1 MNKIFK
7 HRFGVT
13 LTEVMVV
20 VAIVGILVA
29 STSFILRKVGRH
41 FRLTGAAAQFKQD
54 CTLARQMALE
64 KNKTFL
70 IRCFPDSTPQFWQ
83 IFREDSAGY
92 FSTEARWKYELHRTI
107 SFGVGTDVSG
117 GTGADGNPIPS
128 DGVSFPAN
136 ALALVPRRG
145 APQPGVVY
153 ITDGAQTRAVLV
165 NLMGSATVMQYANGN
180 WQ

>member
-1 MNKIFK
+1 MKKLLK

-13 LTEVMVV
+13 ITEVMVIV
-20 VAIVGILVA
+20 VILGILVA
-29 STSFILRKVGRH
+29 STSFILRRVGRH
-41 FRLTGAAAQFKQD
+41 FRLTGAATQFKQD

-70 IRCFPDSTPQFWQ
+70 VRCFPDSTPQFWQ
-83 IFREDSAGY
+83 IFRVDSAGF
-92 FSTEARWKYELHRTI
+92 FSTDNRWRYELHRLI
-107 SFGVGTDVSG
+107 YFGVGSDVSG
-117 GTGADGNPIPS
+117 STGPDGNPIPS

-136 ALALVPRRG
+136 ALALMPRRG

-153 ITDGAQTRAVLV
+153 LTDGTETRAVLV
-165 NLMGSATVMQYANGN
+165 NSMGSATVMQYKNGS

>member
-1 MNKIFK
+1 MSRKLT

-20 VAIVGILVA
+20 VVIIGILVA
-29 STSFILRKVGRH
+29 STSFIMQRIGRH
-41 FRLTGAAAQFKQD
+41 FRLTGAATQFKQD
-54 CTLARQMALE
+54 CALARQMALE

-83 IFREDSAGY
+83 IFRVDSTGF
-92 FSTEARWKYELHRTI
+92 FSTEIKWRHELHRLI
-107 SFGVGTDVSG
+107 RFGIGDDVTT
-117 GTGADGNPIPS
+117 GTGPDGNPIPS

-136 ALALVPRRG
+136 ALALVPRQG

-153 ITDGAQTRAVLV
+153 ITDGTQTRAVLV
-165 NLMGSATVMQYANGN
+165 NIIGSATVMQYDGN
-180 WQ
+180 WH